1 GEGDDLVELGD
12 GGRTMIV
19 TPDEVAQPLERPGS
33 RVDARPSGEELETRD
48 RCLRVDAARPPLCAH
63 AVDPDLVEFIER
75 DERLVVLRLGNAGA
89 FEDRRQRA
97 PVIEPDR
104 ELLEPE
110 RRHHVADRRKKLR
123 LDDERGGAHGVDVAL
138 KELAKAPARGP
149 IGPPDGLNLIPLEE
163 ARQLVLVLRDHA
175 RERDGQVVA
184 ERKIGLAGSFVLA
197 AAQDL
202 ENELVALLSVLPRE
216 RL

>member
-1 GEGDDLVELGD
+1 
-12 GGRTMIV
+12 M
-19 TPDEVAQPLERPGS
+19 
-33 RVDARPSGEELETRD
+33 
-48 RCLRVDAARPPLCAH
+48 
-63 AVDPDLVEFIER
+63 
-75 DERLVVLRLGNAGA
+75 LRLGNAGA

-216 RL
+216 RLDVLERWRLERLEAVPLVHAADDVDDVLAAADVAGKEVACAARWFC